1 MSERAPVTISTG
13 VMKMEFSFGKKIK
26 ELRFAKDVTQDQ
38 LAQHLMI
45 SPQAVS
51 KWEREAGYP
60 DIMMLPRIAAFFDVT
75 VDELLGTGEEIRRGK
90 IEKWEKETEEYWRT
104 GQMEKN
110 LALWKSAYSEYPND
124 PDVVYNY
131 MYALNVLWRVDK
143 DPSKKEKF
151 FELAEWLLQKGPN
164 EDLRNSARQV
174 LCFANLLLGD
184 NEKAR
189 KYAEEA
195 GGYESAFLLSHVLEG
210 EERIEHG
217 QVLILQLITDAANQ
231 IDRIADSYPH
241 NEAIEIWK
249 YVIGLYKGLFSK
261 GDFGFY
267 YLRMNEYSGRLSRRY
282 AMNGEREQ
290 CLEELKNSVEYL
302 KAFLEWAK
310 GSEKEKHTSLLLNR
324 LEMTRR
330 YTNTSG
336 RPMSTQT
343 MEDIKRQ
350 CYDPYRE
357 DPEFIRIKSELE
369 AIHNEEINK

>member
-1 MSERAPVTISTG
+1 
-13 VMKMEFSFGKKIK
+13 MEFSFGKKIK
-26 ELRFAKDVTQDQ
+26 ELRYAKDVTQDQ
-38 LAQHLMI
+38 LAKHLMI

-51 KWEREAGYP
+51 KWERETGYP

-174 LCFANLLLGD
+174 LCFASLRLGD

-189 KYAEEA
+189 KYAEDA
-195 GGYESAFLLSHVLEG
+195 GGYESSFLLSHVLEG

-217 QVLILQLITDAANQ
+217 QGLILQLITDAANQ

-249 YVIGLYKGLFSK
+249 YVIGLYKGLFSR
-261 GDFGFY
+261 GDFCFY
-267 YLRMNEYSGRLSRRY
+267 NIRMSEYSGRLSRRY
-282 AMNGEREQ
+282 AMNGEREL

-302 KAFLEWAK
+302 KAFEDWAK
-310 GSEKEKHTSLLLNR
+310 GTGTEKHTSLLLNR
-324 LEMTRR
+324 LDISRK

-336 RPMSTQT
+336 RPMGFQT
-343 MEDIKRQ
+343 MEDLKRQ

-357 DPEFIRIKSELE
+357 DPEFIRIKAELE
-369 AIHNEEINK
+369 KIIG

>member
-1 MSERAPVTISTG
+1 M
-13 VMKMEFSFGKKIK
+13 
-26 ELRFAKDVTQDQ
+26 
-38 LAQHLMI
+38 
-45 SPQAVS
+45 
-51 KWEREAGYP
+51 
-60 DIMMLPRIAAFFDVT
+60 
-75 VDELLGTGEEIRRGK
+75 
-90 IEKWEKETEEYWRT
+90 
-104 GQMEKN
+104 
-110 LALWKSAYSEYPND
+110 
-124 PDVVYNY
+124 
-131 MYALNVLWRVDK
+131 LWRVDK

-164 EDLRNSARQV
+164 ENLRNSARQV
-174 LCFANLLLGD
+174 LCFANLRLGD

-195 GGYESAFLLSHVLEG
+195 GGYESDFLLSHVLEG

-217 QVLILQLITDAANQ
+217 QGLILQLITDAADQ

-241 NEAIEIWK
+241 NEAIEVWK
-249 YVIGLYKGLFSK
+249 YVIGLFKGLFSK
-261 GDFGFY
+261 GDFGFF

>member
-1 MSERAPVTISTG
+1 MST
-13 VMKMEFSFGKKIK
+13 KKICSRIFNSRKICITLCSLAAVLIIGLICGAWIVYEEK
-26 ELRFAKDVTQDQ
+26 E
-38 LAQHLMI
+38 I
-45 SPQAVS
+45 SLVVNGN
-51 KWEREAGYP
+51 E
-60 DIMMLPRIAAFFDVT
+60 VT
-75 VDELLGTGEEIRRGK
+75 VKTYARNVSDFLEEQDI
-90 IEKWEKETEEYWRT
+90 
-104 GQMEKN
+104 
-110 LALWKSAYSEYPND
+110 
-124 PDVVYNY
+124 V
-131 MYALNVLWRVDK
+131 
-143 DPSKKEKF
+143 
-151 FELAEWLLQKGPN
+151 
-164 EDLRNSARQV
+164 
-174 LCFANLLLGD
+174 
-184 NEKAR
+184 
-189 KYAEEA
+189 
-195 GGYESAFLLSHVLEG
+195 
-210 EERIEHG
+210 
-217 QVLILQLITDAANQ
+217 

-241 NEAIEIWK
+241 NEAIEVWK

-324 LEMTRR
+324 LEMSRR

-336 RPMSTQT
+336 RPMSFQT

-369 AIHNEEINK
+369 AIHNEGINK